1 MSPRKARTAVAA
13 DVEASDEDDA
23 EIPEWQTKSVDR
35 SLTAARMRA
44 QERSDRFVEA
54 ATELLEE
61 GGNTDFTVQ
70 DVVDRSRMSIRTFYN
85 FFASKDDLLVA
96 VHERILAREVVPRL
110 RRRCAKET
118 EPLARIRAYI
128 QGLYDLTSRPG
139 PVYRTLTAHHNRLA
153 ETRPDDLERAFRP
166 QLDLIRE
173 LILEASE
180 AGLLRSDL
188 TNEKMVRLLHHTV
201 LAAVHARVL
210 AAGGAF
216 EVAPDDL
223 WRFCASGM
231 GIDPADA

>member
-1 MSPRKARTAVAA
+1 MSPRKAKTAVAA
-13 DVEASDEDDA
+13 DVDVDDDDD
-23 EIPEWQTKSVDR
+23 IPEWQTKSVDR
-35 SLTAARMRA
+35 SLTAARVRA

-54 ATELLEE
+54 ATELLESR
-61 GGNTDFTVQ
+61 GDTDFTVQ
-70 DVVDRSRMSIRTFYN
+70 DVVDRSKMSIRTFYN

-110 RRRCAKET
+110 RRRCSKQT
-118 EPLARIRAYI
+118 EPLARMRAYI
-128 QGLYDLTSRPG
+128 EGLYDLTSRPG

-153 ETRPDDLERAFRP
+153 ETRPADLERAFQP
-166 QLDLIRE
+166 QLDLLRE
-173 LILEASE
+173 LILEATE
-180 AGLLRSDL
+180 AGLLQSDL
-188 TNEKMVRLLHHTV
+188 GTEKMTRLLHHTV

-231 GIDPADA
+231 GIDPTDADA

>member
-1 MSPRKARTAVAA
+1 MSPRKAKTAVAA
-13 DVEASDEDDA
+13 DVEVDDEDAD
-23 EIPEWQTKSVDR
+23 IPEWQTKSVDR
-35 SLTAARMRA
+35 SLTAARVRA
-44 QERSDRFVEA
+44 QERSDRFVDA

-61 GGNTDFTVQ
+61 RGDTDFTVQ

-110 RRRCAKET
+110 RRRIAKHT

-153 ETRPDDLERAFRP
+153 ETRPADLERAFRP
-166 QLDLIRE
+166 QLDLLRE

-188 TNEKMVRLLHHTV
+188 TTEKMVRLLHHTV

-223 WRFCASGM
+223 WRFCASGL
-231 GIDPADA
+231 GVDPAEA